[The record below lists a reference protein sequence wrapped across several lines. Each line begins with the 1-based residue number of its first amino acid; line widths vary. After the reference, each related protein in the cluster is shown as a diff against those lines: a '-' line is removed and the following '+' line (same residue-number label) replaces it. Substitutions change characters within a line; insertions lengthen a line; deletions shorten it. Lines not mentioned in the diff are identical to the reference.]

1 MDITVAQALRGT
13 AFILLGFLAG
23 ACVKLGHI
31 QQKEPVRTM
40 NFTGSPKA
48 VAQCLQQRLGGQVQ
62 EESFANRYVIYDAV
76 KGEQRVYGIS
86 HYSVTVAQVSANEG
100 VVTWRVVRVPEG
112 GPGSPGSGPSSGDPL
127 AAAAQKY
134 WTAVERCAD
143 QAKGKS

>member
-1 MDITVAQALRGT
+1 MKIILTQAARSTVAIA
-13 AFILLGFLAG
+13 LGFLVG
-23 ACVKLGHI
+23 ACVKVGHI
-31 QQKEPVRTM
+31 QQTEPIRTM

-76 KGEQRVYGIS
+76 KGEQRAYGIS